1 MLFCSA
7 SRFSSRSSVSPSSG
21 AKARRWL
28 ATVAVAAH
36 VAVTA
41 VAAAMPAA
49 AAVAIATIA
58 VIVAV
63 AAAVATR
70 PAANQLAVVSRL
82 VLRLARRPAVAR
94 AAWARAAWVR
104 AAWVRAAKLVVPHP
118 LPKLPRRLPRP
129 SSSVAVLVWSASVA
143 NWREG
148 IRPSFLS
155 RFARPC
161 GRINTFHHVGRVSHR
176 ETRPFFVALFGTD

>member
-94 AAWARAAWVR
+94 AAWVR